1 LGSESGEAAIMTV
14 VSLIYAQLSVEISD
28 FARYFVA
35 VGRETRRA

>member
-1 LGSESGEAAIMTV
+1 LESESGEAATMTV
-14 VSLIYAQLSVEISD
+14 VSLICTQLSVEISD